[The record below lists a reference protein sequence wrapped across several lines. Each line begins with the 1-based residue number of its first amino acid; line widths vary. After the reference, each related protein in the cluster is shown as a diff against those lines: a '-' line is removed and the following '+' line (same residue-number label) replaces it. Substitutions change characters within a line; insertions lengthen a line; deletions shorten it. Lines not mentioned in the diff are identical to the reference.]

1 MQTVQEIL
9 KQIMAR
15 PHFNESF
22 QATVNR
28 ILHHKAVQQ
37 FINEHADEISQE
49 MIQNSL
55 SKLNE
60 FVLEHDAYQK
70 GESGK
75 NPGFVPILFINQNYI
90 DIAYQPT
97 KEYLK
102 RQQERKAKALLENRM
117 MSRDVQGANWEN
129 LILDSLQRE
138 NVVNEIQL
146 FMSKYSEEPAS
157 AQGLYLAGPFG
168 VGKTY
173 ILGVLAN
180 ALAQR
185 GIKVKLLHFPTL
197 AEDLKKAMKEPDFYE
212 ILTEVKKV
220 PILMLDDMGAE
231 NYSAWLR
238 DNVLAVILEYR
249 MKESLP
255 TFFTSNFSMDEL
267 AVYLE
272 STREGIE
279 KVKAARLME
288 RVRYVAKEVQV
299 DGENLR
305 QKQRGVVE

>member
-9 KQIMAR
+9 KQIMDR

-22 QATVNR
+22 QATVER
-28 ILHHKAVQQ
+28 ILHHEAVQQ
-37 FINEHADEISQE
+37 FINEHADQISQE

-60 FVLEHDAYQK
+60 FVLEHDVYQK
-70 GESGK
+70 GEPGK
-75 NPGFVPILFINQNYI
+75 NPGFVPILFVNQNYI

-97 KEYLK
+97 ESYLK
-102 RQQERKAKALLENRM
+102 QRQERKAKALLENRM
-117 MSRDVQGANWEN
+117 MSKDVREASWNA
-129 LILDSLQRE
+129 LKLDTPSRKRIAD
-138 NVVNEIQL
+138 EITL
-146 FMSKYSEEPAS
+146 FISNYRKHPEST
-157 AQGLYLAGPFG
+157 QGLYLSGPFG

-173 ILGVLAN
+173 ILGALAN
-180 ALAQR
+180 ALAQS
-185 GIKVKLLHFPTL
+185 GVKVTMLHFPTF
-197 AEDLKKAMKEPDFYE
+197 AQDARKSIQDNSVHDLV
-212 ILTEVKKV
+212 TEVKKV
-220 PILMLDDMGAE
+220 PILMLDDVGAE
-231 NYSAWLR
+231 NITAWIR
-238 DNVLAVILEYR
+238 DDILAVILEYR